1 MFSIRTQMI
10 RLLSVSALASFEIS
24 GASWVVLM
32 AARGFSMIEIGI
44 AEGAFHAAS
53 LLFEIPSGVISDVF
67 GRRKSM
73 ILSSIMRLTS
83 MLLMIFSR
91 GLPGVC
97 LSLAFAAFSYNFASG
112 AREALAYD
120 SLKLV
125 GQEAHYIRYSSI
137 EMMLY
142 RMGNALA
149 TLLAGFALWLGYKR
163 ANMLDFLIGLVCLFV
178 TFGLHEV
185 ETEGMQS
192 EESVGARIVQC
203 FRSAFA
209 FLKSEKK
216 TVNIMLA
223 NAFAGVIAILIS
235 FFLQAQLPLAGLKS
249 AYLGP
254 ALFVMGLG
262 GAAGAKLAT
271 GLAKMGYKC
280 LYALCLGGVLAGFA
294 MGASSMPLV
303 MIAGG
308 FMAGL
313 FDDMLQVRTDAL
325 LNDRF
330 PSSQRATLLSVS
342 SLCFSLVMIALS
354 PLAGWFFDHL

>member
-32 AARGFSMIEIGI
+32 AARGFSMMEIGI

-67 GRRKSM
+67 GRRRSM
-73 ILSSIMRLTS
+73 ILSCVMRLTS
-83 MLLMIFSR
+83 MLLMIFSK

-120 SLKLV
+120 SLKSV
-125 GQEAHYIRYSSI
+125 GEEAHYIRYSSL

-142 RMGNALA
+142 RVGSALA

-163 ANMLDFLIGLVCLFV
+163 ANMLDFLLGLVCLWV
-178 TFGLHEV
+178 TLGLREV
-185 ETEGMQS
+185 ETEGVQS
-192 EESVGARIVQC
+192 EGRIGARIAQC
-203 FRSAFA
+203 FKLAFA
-209 FLKSEKK
+209 FLKREKK
-216 TVNIMLA
+216 TVKIMLA
-223 NAFAGVIAILIS
+223 NAFAGAVSILLL

-262 GAAGAKLAT
+262 GAVGAKLAVRF
-271 GLAKMGYKC
+271 AKMGYKR
-280 LYALCLGGVLAGFA
+280 LYAMCLGGVLAGFGL
-294 MGASSMPLV
+294 GASGMPFV
-303 MIAGG
+303 MILGG
-308 FMAGL
+308 FAAGM
-313 FDDMLQVRTDAL
+313 FDDLLQVRTDAL
-325 LNDRF
+325 LNDQF
-330 PSSQRATLLSVS
+330 PSSQRATLVSVS
-342 SLCFSLVMIALS
+342 SLCFSLVMIAMS
-354 PLAGWFFDHL
+354 PLAGLFFDHL